1 MYRTQEINHPAP
13 VTNTIHLQFG
23 RPFSAMAILVA
34 IRGSKKTAAEFC
46 LNNSGTTFIQTIVAD
61 GVTRWAEKRKAR
73 FYPWVSQSLPPPR
86 AAAATATLFQ
96 PPEFPAA
103 AAPPTIPL
111 IPLPYHQKCRSFIR
125 DELCDVQRVL
135 ISWQLNKRV
144 EHCIRCIRVAFSAQ
158 A

>member
-1 MYRTQEINHPAP
+1 
-13 VTNTIHLQFG
+13 
-23 RPFSAMAILVA
+23 MAILVA
-34 IRGSKKTAAEFC
+34 SRGFKKTAAEFC

-61 GVTRWAEKRKAR
+61 GVMTSDGQKNTKRA
-73 FYPWVSQSLPPPR
+73 FTPWVSQSLPPPR

-135 ISWQLNKRV
+135 ISRQLNKRV